1 VSARNLSLIK
11 TIAIA
16 HHNVGNGFMVKW
28 IPLVILILFSQTRVG
43 EASDLH
49 LPLVRFQACYYGDT
63 CTTTDA
69 EKVRLACIDAPEI
82 TKPSRLRATRMSP
95 TAYDN
100 ILFDRSA
107 NNLRA
112 LVSGRMVGIRRITR
126 DRYGRTVAELFI
138 NNKNVGQQQVMSGH
152 AVISQEHAW
161 QCAWTSGL

>member
-1 VSARNLSLIK
+1 
-11 TIAIA
+11 
-16 HHNVGNGFMVKW
+16 
-28 IPLVILILFSQTRVG
+28 
-43 EASDLH
+43 
-49 LPLVRFQACYYGDT
+49 
-63 CTTTDA
+63 
-69 EKVRLACIDAPEI
+69 
-82 TKPSRLRATRMSP
+82 MSP

-100 ILFDRSA
+100 ILFDLST